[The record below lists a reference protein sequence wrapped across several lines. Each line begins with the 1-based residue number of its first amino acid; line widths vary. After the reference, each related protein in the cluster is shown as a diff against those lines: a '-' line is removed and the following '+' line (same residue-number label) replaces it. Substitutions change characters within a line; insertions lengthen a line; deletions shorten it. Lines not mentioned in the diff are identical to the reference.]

1 MIFETERL
9 IVRELEQAD
18 FGDLAEILQDAEV
31 MYAYEH
37 DFTDKDVQEW
47 LDRQRARYEQYGFG
61 LWAVLLK
68 PEGLMIGQAGLTMQP
83 YRGEEVLEIGYLL
96 KKKYWHRGYATE
108 AAAGC
113 KAYAFY
119 HLGRDKVYSI
129 IKADNEAS
137 KRVALGIGMR
147 KEDEFIARYYNGDM
161 LHYLYCARR
170 GEPA

>member
-108 AAAGC
+108 AALSLI
-113 KAYAFY
+113 
-119 HLGRDKVYSI
+119 HI
-129 IKADNEAS
+129 
-137 KRVALGIGMR
+137 
-147 KEDEFIARYYNGDM
+147 
-161 LHYLYCARR
+161 
-170 GEPA
+170 